1 MGQIVTLQFNIS
13 KGNKPNARA
22 PTTTYDDN
30 ARDERTTTRS
40 AAASPLLS
48 QRTGMGSEHQRAPD
62 LLYKQRKAA
71 HHQLLTSMPLTEAT
85 GNQAVLA
92 ANTTTTTSSSQ
103 MPRPSFPSS
112 RRDSNILGSRASLAS
127 TKSTK
132 SHSLGQTTQLSSTSS
147 SSPPYVG
154 TDQDDD
160 DGQDENSQR
169 SSNQVGGGS
178 SKKDAARP
186 HYKEGIRLA
195 EMGKWGTLV
204 VRLQKEPQLA
214 RHKDHHGM
222 LPLHWACT
230 EDDVPSSVIQA
241 LLKASP
247 EAVLTKNN
255 AQYLPLHI
263 AVRARVGQETLR
275 LLCQARPSSLMEGT
289 PSGKTALMLAQE
301 VNLPAESMKVLRKA
315 EQEYLDMTEDRESSS
330 NDYEDAKRDI
340 AVQSQRLR
348 ESMMKP
354 PPQQPA
360 PLQPQQQQPQQQQQQ
375 QRSFSAGGP
384 RNTTTVST
392 TSSGTTFITIA
403 NGNGAAPAAGF
414 GMPPGNINNNNRQS
428 AASGFRASNTL
439 NDTGGFRGSNN
450 SSDYYGEQL
459 QSFEPQFQP
468 NTAPSR
474 LTGHMDDL
482 DAEYRRPSRAQQ
494 QQHHSHHEHPLTTS
508 LYENEGNSAV
518 CGVCY
523 KKFSMFRK
531 KYQCKGCAVYLC
543 KKHVAGK
550 VMFPTYPKK
559 RSACGDC
566 YRIYRSDPMP
576 LIGTAPAASG
586 RTPSFTSSTTTG
598 TTVVTARNPSDPL
611 DRNSSLR
618 NTTSSVS
625 SSIQQNR
632 PSRATS
638 SQSLVGRPSTIAGPQ
653 ANLRYSVNAGPS
665 RPRMGNA
672 SLFSARTSSTVD
684 RFGSETTVSL
694 SESDPNTSAEIVALQ
709 GRITGLEDQNK
720 TLLTRLVDQEKQ
732 YNEAMLLLT
741 ETMTRVA
748 ELEIKLPSMGLKHTF
763 GTSTTSENRESN
775 ILGDYDFD
783 FPTPF
788 NEKFD

>member
-1 MGQIVTLQFNIS
+1 MPLIE
-13 KGNKPNARA
+13 A
-22 PTTTYDDN
+22 PSN
-30 ARDERTTTRS
+30 Q
-40 AAASPLLS
+40 ASPP
-48 QRTGMGSEHQRAPD
+48 TAP
-62 LLYKQRKAA
+62 A
-71 HHQLLTSMPLTEAT
+71 
-85 GNQAVLA
+85 
-92 ANTTTTTSSSQ
+92 SSQ
-103 MPRPSFPSS
+103 QMSRPSFPSS
-112 RRDSNILGSRASLAS
+112 RRDSNILGSRASLTSAKNRS
-127 TKSTK
+127 I
-132 SHSLGQTTQLSSTSS
+132 QRTQSSSTSS
-147 SSPPYVG
+147 SPPFVG
-154 TDQDDD
+154 TDQEDDD
-160 DGQDENSQR
+160 QDENSQR
-169 SSNQVGGGS
+169 SSNQPGS
-178 SKKDAARP
+178 GKKDAARP

-289 PSGKTALMLAQE
+289 PSGKTALMLAKE
-301 VNLPAESMKVLRKA
+301 VNLPAESMEVLRKA
-315 EQEYLDMTEDRESSS
+315 EAEYLDLTEDRESTN
-330 NDYEDAKRDI
+330 NDYEDTKREI

-360 PLQPQQQQPQQQQQQ
+360 PLQTQQQQQI
-375 QRSFSAGGP
+375 QRNFSTGGR

-403 NGNGAAPAAGF
+403 NGDDAARSSSFAMTAS
-414 GMPPGNINNNNRQS
+414 NINSHNSNNNQS
-428 AASGFRASNTL
+428 VASSFRANSNQ
-439 NDTGGFRGSNN
+439 NDAGGFRGSNN
-450 SSDYYGEQL
+450 NSDYYGEQL
-459 QSFEPQFQP
+459 QSFDQFQF

-482 DAEYRRPSRAQQ
+482 DAELRRSSRMQQPPSQQ
-494 QQHHSHHEHPLTTS
+494 QQNHTHESHHDQPLTPS
-508 LYENEGNSAV
+508 MYESEGNSAV

-576 LIGTAPAASG
+576 LSGATIGTAPAAAG

-598 TTVVTARNPSDPL
+598 TTVTARNPSDPR

-618 NTTSSVS
+618 NTASSVS
-625 SSIQQNR
+625 SSVQQNR
-632 PSRATS
+632 TSRATS
-638 SQSLVGRPSTIAGPQ
+638 TQSLVGRPSTVPGPQ
-653 ANLRYSVNAGPS
+653 ANMRYSVNAGPS
-665 RPRMGNA
+665 RPRVGNA
-672 SLFSARTSSTVD
+672 SLFSTRTSSTVD

-694 SESDPNTSAEIVALQ
+694 TESDHNTSVEITVLQ
-709 GRITGLEDQNK
+709 SRITGLEDQNK
-720 TLLTRLVDQEKQ
+720 TLLTRLADQEKQ

>member
-1 MGQIVTLQFNIS
+1 MT
-13 KGNKPNARA
+13 NA
-22 PTTTYDDN
+22 
-30 ARDERTTTRS
+30 
-40 AAASPLLS
+40 S
-48 QRTGMGSEHQRAPD
+48 QQ
-62 LLYKQRKAA
+62 
-71 HHQLLTSMPLTEAT
+71 
-85 GNQAVLA
+85 
-92 ANTTTTTSSSQ
+92 Q

-112 RRDSNILGSRASLAS
+112 RRDSNILGSRASLTSA
-127 TKSTK
+127 KSR
-132 SHSLGQTTQLSSTSS
+132 SIVRTQSSSTSS
-147 SSPPYVG
+147 SPPYQS
-154 TDQDDD
+154 TDQEDDD
-160 DGQDENSQR
+160 QDENSQR
-169 SSNQVGGGS
+169 SSNQTGSGS

-289 PSGKTALMLAQE
+289 PSGKTALMLARE
-301 VNLPAESMKVLRKA
+301 VNLPAESIEVLQKA
-315 EQEYLDMTEDRESSS
+315 EQEYLDLTEDRQST
-330 NDYEDAKRDI
+330 NDDYEDTKREI

-354 PPQQPA
+354 PPQQPV
-360 PLQPQQQQPQQQQQQ
+360 PLQSQQQPPI
-375 QRSFSAGGP
+375 QRSFSTGGR

-403 NGNGAAPAAGF
+403 NGDEAARASSFA
-414 GMPPGNINNNNRQS
+414 MTANNINSHNNNNNQS
-428 AASGFRASNTL
+428 TASGFRASSNQ
-439 NDTGGFRGSNN
+439 NDAGGFRGSNN
-450 SSDYYGEQL
+450 NSDYYGEQL
-459 QSFEPQFQP
+459 QSFDQFQF
-468 NTAPSR
+468 NTAPSH

-482 DAEYRRPSRAQQ
+482 DAEFRRSSRVQQ
-494 QQHHSHHEHPLTTS
+494 PQQSQTHQSHHDQPLTLS
-508 LYENEGNSAV
+508 LYEGEGNSAV

-576 LIGTAPAASG
+576 LSGTTIGTAPAASG

-598 TTVVTARNPSDPL
+598 TTVTARNPSDPR

-618 NTTSSVS
+618 NTANSVS
-625 SSIQQNR
+625 SSVQQNR
-632 PSRATS
+632 TSRATS
-638 SQSLVGRPSTIAGPQ
+638 TQSLVGRPSTVAGPQ
-653 ANLRYSVNAGPS
+653 ANMRYSVNAGPS
-665 RPRMGNA
+665 RPRVGNT

-694 SESDPNTSAEIVALQ
+694 TESDPNTLAEITALQ
-709 GRITGLEDQNK
+709 SRITGLEDQNK
-720 TLLTRLVDQEKQ
+720 TLLTRLADQEKQ